1 MSTYL
6 ILKDELNQL
15 WKVGV
20 QDNGQLT
27 SELAASGTPMSPI
40 IKDYQGGLTAWQ
52 WGILSTSQ
60 LTTTNVG
67 LQPSL
72 TYGIPLLSHPSNIL
86 WSLVVSA
93 SGQFTTFLSNA
104 PTAAFITALTQSL
117 LNDKV
122 GDYWTFDLLLP
133 FLQLAFDDLSQEL
146 ELNEIPITKEIT
158 AVLNLA
164 PLTQVIGFG
173 TMPALPENFIAPI
186 SIDERLAGQ
195 PNSEWSPMDEVQ
207 MPPADIPSTY
217 LNCWWWDGIQIN
229 FLGSTSTE
237 DIRLRFTG
245 GLYKPQSQESVVG
258 IRGVENYLA
267 EQTAY
272 YAADSIGNQYTADRS
287 KLKAGI
293 FLEKFIRF
301 QVKNKQG
308 LPVRKLGYRRRAKG
322 FSFR

>member
-1 MSTYL
+1 MSTFL
-6 ILKDELNQL
+6 ILKDEIGQL
-15 WKVGV
+15 WQVGV

-27 SELAASGTPMSPI
+27 SQPVSKGTPISPVL
-40 IKDYQGGLTAWQ
+40 KDYQGGLTAWQ
-52 WGILSTSQ
+52 LGILSTSQ
-60 LTTTNVG
+60 LTTTNVAM
-67 LQPSL
+67 QPSL
-72 TYGIPLLSHPSNIL
+72 TYGIPLLSSPSNLL

-93 SGQFTTFLSNA
+93 SGEFTTFLSNA
-104 PTAAFITALTQSL
+104 PTAGFITALAQSL
-117 LNDKV
+117 LNDAA
-122 GDYWTFDLLLP
+122 GDYWSFNLLLP

-146 ELNEIPITKEIT
+146 ELNEVPITKEIT
-158 AVLNLA
+158 SVLNLA
-164 PLTQVIGFG
+164 PNTQVIGFG
-173 TMPALPENFIAPI
+173 TMPALPENFIEPI
-186 SIDERLAGQ
+186 SIDERLSGQ
-195 PNSEWSPMDEVQ
+195 TDADWIPMDEVQ
-207 MPPADIPSTY
+207 MPVTDVPSTY

-229 FLGSTSTE
+229 LLGSTSTE
-237 DIRLRFTG
+237 DIRLRYTG
-245 GLYKPQSQESVVG
+245 GLYKPQSQSSYIG

-287 KLKAGI
+287 RAKAQI